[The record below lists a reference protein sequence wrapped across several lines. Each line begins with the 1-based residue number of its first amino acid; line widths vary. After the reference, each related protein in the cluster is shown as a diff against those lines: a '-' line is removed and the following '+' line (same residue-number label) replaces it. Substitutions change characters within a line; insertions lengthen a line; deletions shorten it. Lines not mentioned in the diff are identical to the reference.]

1 LEFVFQYGSNI
12 LSTRIN
18 SDDRLR
24 GDALLIGT
32 AYTEYD
38 HELEFT
44 IWSRTN
50 NCAVADILP
59 GQGRKIWGVIYN
71 IPENLI
77 RRETSDIRKALDAIE
92 GECKNY
98 RRKIIRV
105 MYPEGRPFEEDV
117 ITYMGKY
124 QKNGIRTSLEYSGY
138 IIRGLREH
146 NIQEEYI
153 NYVKNKIVANNPDL
167 EIEIERL

>member
-1 LEFVFQYGSNI
+1 MK
-12 LSTRIN
+12 
-18 SDDRLR
+18 
-24 GDALLIGT
+24 GDALLIGI
-32 AYTEYD
+32 AYTECDY
-38 HELEFT
+38 ELEFT
-44 IWSRTN
+44 IWSHTN

-59 GQGRKIWGVIYN
+59 GHGRKIWGVIYD

-77 RRETSDIRKALDAIE
+77 RRETSDTRKSLDAIE

-98 RRKIIRV
+98 HRISIRV
-105 MYPEGRPFEEDV
+105 KYSEGRPFEEDV
-117 ITYMGKY
+117 ITYMGKNR
-124 QKNGIRTSLEYSGY
+124 KSGIRTSLEYSGY

-153 NYVKNKIVANNPDL
+153 NYVKNKVVANNPDL